1 MEVRGQ
7 NHTPAAL
14 PMVGEP
20 RDPLKNGTVDPRA
33 DRDVMEKK
41 KSVAPAG
48 EDSNCGPSIYY
59 YVCGVTHY
67 FLGATNRERHDQ
79 KA

>member
-7 NHTPAAL
+7 NQTPAAL
-14 PMVGEP
+14 PIVGDP
-20 RDPLKNGTVDPRA
+20 RDPLKEGTVDPRA

-48 EDSNCGPSIYY
+48 GIRTGDRLFIIM
-59 YVCGVTHY
+59 YVV
-67 FLGATNRERHDQ
+67 
-79 KA
+79 

>member
-33 DRDVMEKK
+33 DREVMEKK

-48 EDSNCGPSIYY
+48 GGIRTADRPFIIM
-59 YVCGVTHY
+59 YVV
-67 FLGATNRERHDQ
+67 
-79 KA
+79 